1 MTRTGY
7 RYDIDGLRAIA
18 VLLVVIFHINEALIP
33 GGFVGVDMFFVISG
47 FLITGNIV
55 HEHKTGTFSYREFYR
70 RRIRRILPAMFLV
83 TLATVVA
90 GTLLLLPED
99 VETLA
104 WSAIATA
111 ASGANVYFT
120 YFQDT
125 SYFAADSATIPLL
138 HMWSLGVEEQFYL
151 IWPIT
156 LLLLLRRGTTVALL
170 GIAAMI
176 AASIAIGEWQIRAE
190 LTQWAYYMLPSRAFQ
205 LAAGGALV
213 FLPQLG
219 RLASAILAPAGLAA
233 VAWSAYALEGSSSF
247 PGLNAVPVTAG
258 TAALLIAGTQRN
270 AVSSALSLAPLRAIG
285 LISYSLYLWH
295 WPVLA
300 FQRYFY
306 GELSPV
312 QQMVSFAVMLG
323 LAVLSYRFV
332 ELPFR
337 SSRAP
342 FPQVLAKFALAPT
355 ALVAALCFGLI
366 VTNGYGPYRWT
377 DYPERLAAI
386 PSAAAASTL
395 PYVCQS
401 SRLTIEDIT
410 NSDCVLGDSPE
421 PRVLLYGDSHA
432 AHHIGV
438 VGEIAK
444 AAGVSFRNYE
454 HSSCIPL
461 DRDPKLYVSPDRLA
475 SCRKSHDTVHDDL
488 ENYDIIFIGASW
500 EYYRRNAINNNAD
513 LRSAL
518 RDFNYRLTLHGT
530 RVILLDTVPRQAG
543 FDPKCGQ
550 RALKFELRDCADQG
564 VQERDGAFTLDLIQ
578 IAAEVPNT
586 HFMSIRKNICS
597 HGKCPTH
604 DANGIS
610 LYFDGGHLSA
620 AGSWRI
626 GEQYIQTDQGR
637 DVVNILLS
645 TFQ

>member
-55 HEHKTGTFSYREFYR
+55 HEHKAGTFSYREFYR

-170 GIAAMI
+170 GIAAII

-270 AVSSALSLAPLRAIG
+270 VVSSALSLAPLRAIG

-306 GELSPV
+306 GELSPF
-312 QQMVSFAVMLG
+312 QQMVSFAVMLA

-377 DYPERLAAI
+377 DYSNKLAAMQADR
-386 PSAAAASTL
+386 PTVVGPHVCVASTINADL
-395 PYVCQS
+395 FAREDCRTGAADAS
-401 SRLTIEDIT
+401 SE
-410 NSDCVLGDSPE
+410 V
-421 PRVLLYGDSHA
+421 VLYGDSNA
-432 AHHIGV
+432 AHY
-438 VGEIAK
+438 VGFISAVAES
-444 AAGVSFRNYE
+444 AGVAVRNIA
-454 HSSCIPL
+454 HSSCPPILGDTKPFV
-461 DRDPKLYVSPDRLA
+461 RPEVARACAVSRGRIGGMIR
-475 SCRKSHDTVHDDL
+475 SYDTHV
-488 ENYDIIFIGASW
+488 IAASW
-500 EYYRRNAINNNAD
+500 PTYEGFGRRRGAD
-513 LRSAL
+513 FRPEVEKTVAGLARQGK
-518 RDFNYRLTLHGT
+518 RI
-530 RVILLDTVPRQAG
+530 VLLAKAPHAAG
-543 FDPKCGQ
+543 FETSCDLKSLKAFWLDCDAMGVFEATAPSINTWLGTLAQRYSNVLVVDPWSEICGDAGCNAY
-550 RALKFELRDCADQG
+550 RNGHALYAD
-564 VQERDGAFTLDLIQ
+564 
-578 IAAEVPNT
+578 P
-586 HFMSIRKNICS
+586 
-597 HGKCPTH
+597 
-604 DANGIS
+604 
-610 LYFDGGHLSA
+610 GHLSA
-620 AGSWRI
+620 EGSRMI
-626 GEQYIQTDQGR
+626 GKTFAQTSSGR
-637 DVVNILLS
+637 ELAAFLRSD
-645 TFQ
+645 